1 MTMEQQPK
9 PVPTELEVD
18 SLERAE
24 STPPEEAM
32 AELRLADASAG
43 LLTAPSQHE
52 EPAHSPSEPNVTQ
65 RLSTLWRST
74 NLQEWPQLL
83 PLVKILVLLIVAG
96 FGLKL
101 TGAVLGSI
109 NDLPLLGSLVELVGL
124 LSVVQFLF
132 KNALQQQKLADL
144 LTRIEQVKKDLLG

>member
-101 TGAVLGSI
+101 TGAVLGAGR
-109 NDLPLLGSLVELVGL
+109 PFKCC
-124 LSVVQFLF
+124 SVPVQ
-132 KNALQQQKLADL
+132 KCTPTTEACRPADQN
-144 LTRIEQVKKDLLG
+144 RAG